1 MNLRVNRHHVD
12 IAIELFPSFLAS
24 FLNLTDKDKVIITI
38 KEDLLTRSQ
47 RQNKLYWK
55 WMSIIY
61 TETEQPVQD
70 YYEGG
75 KLHKGMHTKFK
86 DDFIVKEYYADGELK
101 RKSTK
106 ELKVAEM
113 HEFLERVNQWS
124 IEWGIRLPQ
133 PEQKGVRVDS

>member
-1 MNLRVNRHHVD
+1 MGLRSYGTLGIMNGTGLDTTQTTLGSNDVQV
-12 IAIELFPSFLAS
+12 PPY
-24 FLNLTDKDKVIITI
+24 IIG
-38 KEDLLTRSQ
+38 
-47 RQNKLYWK
+47 
-55 WMSIIY
+55 
-61 TETEQPVQD
+61 
-70 YYEGG
+70 EGG

-124 IEWGIRLPQ
+124 AEWGIRLPQ
-133 PEQKGVRVDS
+133 PDERL